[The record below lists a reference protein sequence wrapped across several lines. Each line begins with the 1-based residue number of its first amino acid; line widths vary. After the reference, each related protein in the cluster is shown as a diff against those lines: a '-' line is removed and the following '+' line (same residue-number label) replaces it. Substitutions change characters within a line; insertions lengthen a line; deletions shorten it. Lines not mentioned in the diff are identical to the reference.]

1 MESIKFIETGNL
13 KQCNCELINSCYTY
27 PLTSFFGKRGINR
40 MKLANPK
47 HYRVALCE
55 TCKGIT
61 VFEQKHFEPSI
72 YDLPKYLFTLTFSL
86 CSESKD
92 KSLKA
97 FVSAVSKADFLKQR
111 NVRQLKME
119 QLDKNLADYGIEW
132 E

>member
-1 MESIKFIETGNL
+1 
-13 KQCNCELINSCYTY
+13 
-27 PLTSFFGKRGINR
+27 
-40 MKLANPK
+40 MKLAHPK

-61 VFEQKHFEPSI
+61 VFEQTNFEPSI
-72 YDLPKYLFTLTFSL
+72 YDLPTYLFTLTFSL

-97 FVSAVSKADFLKQR
+97 FARDISKADFLKQR

-119 QLDKNLADYGIEW
+119 QLTKNLEDYGIKW